1 MCKQASKDGPKK
13 KWIKKEPH
21 GHPIRMIQE
30 DAQELENALNH
41 IRTESGQPYKVD
53 IQINRKPLIM
63 EVDTGASMSLMS
75 EETF

>member
-1 MCKQASKDGPKK
+1 
-13 KWIKKEPH
+13 
-21 GHPIRMIQE
+21 MIQE
-30 DAQELENALNH
+30 DSQELENALNH

-53 IQINRKPLIM
+53 LQINRKPLTM